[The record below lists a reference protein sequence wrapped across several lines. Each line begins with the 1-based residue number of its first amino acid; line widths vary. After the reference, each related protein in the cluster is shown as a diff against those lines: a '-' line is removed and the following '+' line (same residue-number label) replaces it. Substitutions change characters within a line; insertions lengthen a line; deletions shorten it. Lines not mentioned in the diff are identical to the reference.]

1 MMVNQRRGELLGVGE
16 GLCFSVFEAIGG
28 SFNFDHLRV
37 VDEPVDNGLG
47 ANHVTEDGA
56 PIFEGSIRCNDGRA
70 SFIAGVDDVEQEFA
84 LLLVQRQA

>member
-1 MMVNQRRGELLGVGE
+1 M
-16 GLCFSVFEAIGG
+16 
-28 SFNFDHLRV
+28 

-56 PIFEGSIRCNDGRA
+56 PVFEGSIRCNDGRA

-84 LLLVQRQA
+84 LLLVQRQPRPNSSMIKRVGWV